1 MEATSLGDIL
11 RRSVAKY
18 GESVAMLVPPEKGK
32 EDFTKISYRE
42 LGERVR
48 HFTAALIQAG
58 VQRGDRLA
66 ILSENGCEWAF
77 ADWAAQCLGVI
88 VVPLYPTL
96 PSDQVMHILNDS
108 GTKIVLV
115 GSPELGRKVEVR
127 EDLRV
132 WPLRGPSSITEA
144 AASTD
149 MSEADWNREID
160 ATTLDDIA
168 TIIYTSGTT
177 GVPKGAMLP
186 HRAIAHVAWS
196 ATKNIEFRST
206 DRFLSFLPQSHVYER
221 VAGQF
226 LPIAAGASIAYA
238 KSLASLAGDMVKT
251 QPTVMLCV
259 PRFLESFRDRV
270 LDGVAKQPE
279 EKQKLFRWALDQG
292 VRKAQGKSAPLAWLA
307 DKLVM
312 AKLRERTGGK
322 IRFFVSGGAALA
334 PNVAEFYMATGLH
347 VLQGYGLTETAG
359 GSCLNRPER
368 NKYWTVGEPL
378 DMELRIAEDGEILM
392 RGPGLMTGYYHMPEE
407 TAAAIDPEG
416 WFHTGDIGEM
426 EGLSLKI
433 TDRKKDLI
441 VLGNGKNIAPQA
453 LENRLRAS
461 DYIAEAVVLGDG
473 KDHLSAL
480 IVPRADTVLKAL
492 GLADGT
498 VLSTSVQVK
507 ALIKKEIDDINK
519 TVAPFEM
526 IKKHALLDHPFTID
540 SGELTPT
547 LKVKRKVIKER
558 YADLIASIG

>member
-11 RRSVAKY
+11 RRSVAKFDR
-18 GESVAMLVPPEKGK
+18 SIAMLVPPEKGK
-32 EDFTKISYRE
+32 DAFTEISYRE

-48 HFTAALIQAG
+48 HFSAALLDAG
-58 VQRGDRLA
+58 IRRGDRLA

-77 ADWAAQCLGVI
+77 ADWASQCLGVI

-96 PSDQVMHILNDS
+96 PTDQVMHILNDS

-115 GSPELGRKVEVR
+115 GSPELGRKVEAR
-127 EDLRV
+127 QDLRV
-132 WPLRGPSSITEA
+132 WPLKGPGSITEA
-144 AASTD
+144 STTTD

-279 EKQKLFRWALDQG
+279 KKQKLFRWALDQG
-292 VRKAQGKSAPLAWLA
+292 VRKAQGKSAPFAWLA

-407 TAAAIDPEG
+407 TATAIDPEG

-426 EGLSLKI
+426 EGVSLKI

-558 YADLIASIG
+558 YADLIASMG